1 VNRSIVIL
9 FLLLALVPG
18 LRAEEPSI
26 TLETQLF
33 ITGQTDE
40 TGEVYGAATEEV
52 GLRPFLTE
60 QGVAAFIK
68 LEVKD
73 GLATSTMQLLRKG
86 DNGTVTVSKFRF
98 QELLSFSLSWKVA
111 GPREVESKMA
121 TAQVW
126 SFMQMA
132 KVYLAKEKIK

>member
-1 VNRSIVIL
+1 VNRSLVFL
-9 FLLLALVPG
+9 FALLALVTG
-18 LRAEEPSI
+18 LRAEEPST

-60 QGVAAFIK
+60 QGVAAFVH

-73 GLATSTMQLLRKG
+73 GFATSTMRLLRKD
-86 DNGTVTVSKFRF
+86 DNGTFPVYTIRF
-98 QELLSFSLSWKVA
+98 HELMSLTLSWKVA
-111 GPREVESKMA
+111 GPRDLSSRMA
-121 TAQVW
+121 TSHVW
-126 SFMQMA
+126 GFMQMA
-132 KVYLAKEKIK
+132 KVFLAKEKSK